1 MPTVGD
7 VTRCRMS
14 ERATSLRVSGHV
26 RHGVEFLQGE
36 LPVRGDVAQ
45 AAERVFTGTVAVW
58 PVHLIVFRSLS
69 GRPTKTPSPFPYKQA
84 LRAYG
89 VVLR

>member
-1 MPTVGD
+1 MH
-7 VTRCRMS
+7 
-14 ERATSLRVSGHV
+14 ATGWRVSGHV

-36 LPVRGDVAQ
+36 LPVRDDLATATEGIT
-45 AAERVFTGTVAVW
+45 AETIASW
-58 PVHLIVFRSLS
+58 WVHDIVHPHRF
-69 GRPTKTPSPFPYKQA
+69 GRPHENPSPFPYKQA